1 MKLTV
6 MLSGVVSLLVLLGGP
21 ATAQQAEAP
30 VLPGATTNTS
40 DASSPVQVRQWV
52 DRTAI
57 FPGDKV
63 NYYLEISAAPDVDIL
78 LDDLDAGLI
87 ELTGL
92 ELVRMEQRSDET
104 DGTLTRLVHY
114 VFTTYDLNTPVMQIG
129 GQTLRYYSRSN
140 TAQSGSPEGEVVL
153 PPTAVSLRSTLAAE
167 PLRSRLR
174 DGTSTV
180 ITAADTS
187 WVSITGLLLILI
199 SALPVGVWAIS
210 WQRQRTE
217 SVRQQERVHATVVA
231 EQGVLETLRS
241 VRSENEPD
249 RRAGYDQMD
258 KVLRDWLLQSGV
270 SQGTTWTSGE
280 MARHLAVHGLN
291 VPVDQLVGVIA
302 DCERARYGRAT
313 DLPDA
318 GRFETGVELVR
329 RLLIAQ

>member
-6 MLSGVVSLLVLLGGP
+6 MLSGVMGLFLLLGGP
-21 ATAQQAEAP
+21 AMAQEAEAP
-30 VLPGATTNTS
+30 VLPGSTTDTS

-78 LDDLDAGLI
+78 NEDLDASLI

-92 ELVRMEQRSDET
+92 EFVSMEQRTEET

-180 ITAADTS
+180 ITAADTG
-187 WVSITGLLLILI
+187 WVSITGLLLLLT
-199 SALPVGVWAIS
+199 SALPVGALAIS
-210 WQRQRTE
+210 WLRQRTE

-241 VRSENEPD
+241 VRSENGPD

-258 KVLRDWLLQSGV
+258 KVLRDWLLQSGI
-270 SQGTTWTSGE
+270 SQGTTWTSAE
-280 MARHLAVHGLN
+280 MARQLAGRGLT

-302 DCERARYGRAT
+302 DCEHARYGRAT

-318 GRFETGVELVR
+318 SRFETGVELVR

>member
-6 MLSGVVSLLVLLGGP
+6 MLSGVVSLLLLLGGP
-21 ATAQQAEAP
+21 AVAQQEETP
-30 VLPGATTNTS
+30 VLPGATTDTS
-40 DASSPVQVRQWV
+40 DANSPVQVRQWV

-63 NYYLEISAAPDVDIL
+63 NYYLEISATPDVDIL

-92 ELVRMEQRSDET
+92 EFVTMEQRTDET
-104 DGTLTRLVHY
+104 DGTRIRLVHY
-114 VFTTYDLNTPVMQIG
+114 VFTTYDLNTPIMQIG
-129 GQTLRYYSRSN
+129 GQTLRFYSRSN

-180 ITAADTS
+180 ITAADTG
-187 WVSITGLLLILI
+187 WVSITGLLLILL
-199 SALPVGVWAIS
+199 SALPVGVWTIS
-210 WQRQRTE
+210 WLRQRTE
-217 SVRQQERVHATVVA
+217 AVRQQERVHATVVA

-241 VRSENEPD
+241 VRSENAPA
-249 RRAGYDQMD
+249 RRDGYDQLD

-280 MARHLAVHGLN
+280 MARQLAGHGLT
-291 VPVDQLVGVIA
+291 VPVDQLAGVIA
-302 DCERARYGRAT
+302 DCEQARYGRAT

-318 GRFETGVELVR
+318 DRFQTGVELVR